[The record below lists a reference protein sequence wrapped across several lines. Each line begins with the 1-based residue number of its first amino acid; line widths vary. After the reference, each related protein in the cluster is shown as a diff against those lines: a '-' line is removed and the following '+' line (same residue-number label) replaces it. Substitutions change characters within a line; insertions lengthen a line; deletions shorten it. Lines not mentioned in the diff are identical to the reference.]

1 MPNEDN
7 ELQKAIENHHNQL
20 LNQDKENADRNG
32 SVIEDLPLYGT
43 SINQQS
49 IPGDV
54 DDGKHLLYPDI
65 ATNLPLK
72 TSDRLLDDILCDT
85 IFLYSTDPKVMQKG
99 LQSRGILKESMLSYS
114 TFRSSI
120 RPNCLGSLTDQVVF
134 QTKSEYDSIS
144 CPKY

>member
-20 LNQDKENADRNG
+20 LNQDKEDADRNG
-32 SVIEDLPLYGT
+32 SVIEDLPLYRT

-85 IFLYSTDPKVMQKG
+85 IFSILQTRRSCKRACNRGYFKRVYAFLLNFQK
-99 LQSRGILKESMLSYS
+99 
-114 TFRSSI
+114 
-120 RPNCLGSLTDQVVF
+120 
-134 QTKSEYDSIS
+134 
-144 CPKY
+144 